1 MKKQTEVLNDQLK
14 KAKDDKNQLT
24 RERDCYK
31 RQAEKNSADAL
42 FWKELCI
49 QRRSRIEEL
58 RKEVKDANDKKN
70 QEESVTKER
79 DDYKQEVQ
87 AKKSKIEELEKSL
100 NNAEAEI
107 KSMQE
112 ESKKAQLKSAKRMR
126 EALEEFDEPL
136 EEVDALQ
143 SKRIKTD

>member
-14 KAKDDKNQLT
+14 KAKDDQDQLT
-24 RERDCYK
+24 RERDYYK
-31 RQAEKNSADAL
+31 QQAEKNRDDAL

-58 RKEVKDANDKKN
+58 QKAVKDAEDEKK
-70 QEESVTKER
+70 KER
-79 DDYKQEVQ
+79 SLTEERDGYKQEVQ
-87 AKKSKIEELEKSL
+87 AKRNKIEELEKSL
-100 NNAEAEI
+100 NDAKAEI

-126 EALEEFDEPL
+126 EVLEEA
-136 EEVDALQ
+136 DALQ
-143 SKRIKTD
+143 PKRIKTD